1 MFSCFRSCSES
12 PFCLL
17 FGFKQESNKYG
28 TERSQRAF
36 SSKMSE
42 ASEKS
47 VRKKAKQPFNKRTAD
62 EILTLCRAWENY
74 IHPRAKD
81 FWKSSEQV
89 YEILSKIASNI
100 ERKDDPITSGD
111 EQCVRWH
118 GELAAEDGAPV
129 IRILKPGETDEC
141 QTYVNRIL
149 VFLYADDESFLE
161 LQKKPPVA
169 FKTACED
176 PLCINL
182 THISLDD

>member
-17 FGFKQESNKYG
+17 FGFKEEKSSNYG
-28 TERSQRAF
+28 TERSQRAL

-42 ASEKS
+42 VSVEK
-47 VRKKAKQPFNKRTAD
+47 KPPKPLFNRRTPD
-62 EILTLCRAWENY
+62 EILTVCRSWENY

-89 YEILSKIASNI
+89 YEILSNIARNVD
-100 ERKDDPITSGD
+100 RADDPITSGE

-118 GELAAEDGAPV
+118 GELEADDGAPV

-149 VFLYADDESFLE
+149 AFLYADDESFLE

-169 FKTACED
+169 FEMVCED
-176 PLCINL
+176 PICINL
-182 THISLDD
+182 THISLGE

>member
-1 MFSCFRSCSES
+1 SCSES

-17 FGFKQESNKYG
+17 FGFKEEKSSNYG
-28 TERSQRAF
+28 TERSQRAL

-42 ASEKS
+42 VSEE
-47 VRKKAKQPFNKRTAD
+47 KKPPKPLFNRRTPD
-62 EILTLCRAWENY
+62 EILTVCRSWENY

-89 YEILSKIASNI
+89 YEILSNIARNVD
-100 ERKDDPITSGD
+100 RADDPITSGE

-118 GELAAEDGAPV
+118 GELEADDGAPV

-149 VFLYADDESFLE
+149 AFLYADDESFLE

-169 FKTACED
+169 FEMVCED
-176 PLCINL
+176 PICINL
-182 THISLDD
+182 THISLGE